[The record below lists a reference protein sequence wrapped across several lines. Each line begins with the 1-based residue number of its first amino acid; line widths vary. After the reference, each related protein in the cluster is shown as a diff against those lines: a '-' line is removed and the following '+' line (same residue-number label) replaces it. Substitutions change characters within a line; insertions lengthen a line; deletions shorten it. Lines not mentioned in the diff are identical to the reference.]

1 VRKVILTAQFEKDV
15 KRAKKRSYDMSKLG
29 EVIRLLGQGDMEDR
43 QYRDHPLKGKYEGLR
58 ECHLSPDWLLIYHS
72 SLEQVLLVRTGTH
85 ADLFR

>member
-1 VRKVILTAQFEKDV
+1 MRKVTLTAQFEKDV
-15 KRAKKRSYDMSKLG
+15 KRAKKRSYDMSKLS
-29 EVIRLLGQGDMEDR
+29 EVIRLLGQGDLEDR

-72 SLEQVLLVRTGTH
+72 SIEQVLLVRTGTH